1 MLAAGKYIQQQ
12 CGSASPGCIRI
23 LTVTGML
30 CSRMSDS
37 PWVPLQAGG
46 YTNEPPYCAELYNAR
61 SLPYGF
67 RSYDLR
73 NLFGNGFPVW
83 FDINLSQED
92 ATRFFEYVQGG
103 LYYDSNTR

>member
-1 MLAAGKYIQQQ
+1 
-12 CGSASPGCIRI
+12 
-23 LTVTGML
+23 ML